1 MSVYTEKLRS
11 NKADFDSASLGDYLS
26 LLKPRVMSLVIFTGF
41 IGLYMAPGLIHPAIA
56 IIAIICIALASGGSG
71 ALNMWYDRDIDLIM
85 SRTKNRPIPSGKV
98 HPSEALNL
106 GLFLSF
112 LSVSIMGL
120 MVNVLS
126 AALLAFTIFFYAV
139 IYTVWLKRSTVQN
152 IVIGGAAG
160 ALPPVIGWAAVSNNV
175 TIEPII
181 LFLII
186 FIWTPPHFWAL
197 ALESSDDYEKAK
209 IPMMPIVV
217 GKKST
222 KIQIFI
228 YTLLLFFTTLLPY
241 TIHMAGL
248 AYLTVA
254 VVSGFIFLYYSYK
267 LFKSE
272 NYNMKTFKYSIL
284 YLFII
289 FISLA
294 IDKV

>member
-1 MSVYTEKLRS
+1 MSLYTANLQK
-11 NKADFDSASLGDYLS
+11 NNVDFQGASLGNYLS

-41 IGLYMAPGLIHPAIA
+41 IGLYMAPGKIHPSIA
-56 IIAIICIALASGGSG
+56 IIAILCIALASGGSG
-71 ALNMWYDRDIDLIM
+71 ALNMWYDRDIDSVM
-85 SRTKNRPIPSGKV
+85 SRTKNRSIPSGKV
-98 HPSEALNL
+98 HPSEALHL

-112 LSVSIMGL
+112 LSVAIMGL

-126 AALLAFTIFFYAV
+126 AALLAFTIFFYSV
-139 IYTVWLKRSTVQN
+139 LYTVCLKRSTSQN

-160 ALPPVIGWAAVSNNV
+160 AFPPVIGWAAVSNNM

-197 ALESSDDYEKAK
+197 ALESSDDYKKAK

-228 YTLLLFFTTLLPY
+228 YTLLLFLTTLLPY
-241 TIHMAGL
+241 ILNMAGL

-254 VVSGFIFLYYSYK
+254 VASGIIFLYYSYK
-267 LFKSE
+267 LLKSDD
-272 NYNMKTFKYSIL
+272 YNIKTFKYSIL

-289 FISLA
+289 FSFLA

>member
-1 MSVYTEKLRS
+1 
-11 NKADFDSASLGDYLS
+11 
-26 LLKPRVMSLVIFTGF
+26 
-41 IGLYMAPGLIHPAIA
+41 MAPGKIHPAIA
-56 IIAIICIALASGGSG
+56 VIAILCIALASGGSG
-71 ALNMWYDRDIDLIM
+71 ALNMWYDRDIDSIM
-85 SRTKNRPIPSGKV
+85 SRTKNRPIPSEKI
-98 HPSEALNL
+98 HPSEALHL

-112 LSVSIMGL
+112 LSVAIMGL

-126 AALLAFTIFFYAV
+126 ASLLAFTIFFYSV

-160 ALPPVIGWAAVSNNV
+160 ALPPIIGWAAVSNNV
-175 TIEPII
+175 SIEPIV

-197 ALESSDDYEKAK
+197 ALESSDDYKKAK

-241 TIHMAGL
+241 TLNMAGL
-248 AYLTVA
+248 GYLTVA

-272 NYNMKTFKYSIL
+272 DYNMKTFKYSIL

-289 FISLA
+289 FLTLA